1 MFRNNFENTY
11 ISFIQTD
18 EVRPKDV
25 TISSK
30 SDNELST
37 TIVQALLRSKKR
49 DGIDLN
55 NEHQGKVNFVPTI
68 CKYYTL
74 LKV

>member
-1 MFRNNFENTY
+1 M
-11 ISFIQTD
+11 
-18 EVRPKDV
+18 

-37 TIVQALLRSKKR
+37 TIVQALLKSKKR

-55 NEHQGKVNFVPTI
+55 NEHQGKVNFGSEPFVNIIP
-68 CKYYTL
+68 Y
-74 LKV
+74 